1 MEEKN
6 KDGFSYTYSAKE
18 QAEVRSIREKYTS
31 KGKSENKMERL
42 RYLDSK
48 VTQKARAVALVFGII
63 GVLIMG
69 GGMSLVMSDFNEIL
83 GAYKDM
89 AMLIGITV
97 GIVGCILISLAY
109 PMYNITLKHE
119 RKKVAPEII
128 RLTDD
133 LMK

>member
-48 VTQKARAVALVFGII
+48 VTQKARAVALFFGII

-89 AMLIGITV
+89 AMLIGIAV